1 VQLDRTRIAV
11 RERSGIEI
19 LDMALHVVRAYFRPW
34 WQATLLGALPFALIN
49 IALLWGLWVDPD
61 EDFPWCYAW
70 LMSALVVIEAPWATA
85 ILTMFLGAAVFEEGI
100 NVRKALQ
107 ETWSRLPQMVWCQGI
122 VRGVVPAIACVAL
135 ARWMDAEESH
145 WVFDGFFLSV
155 IGLWSICLRA
165 FRPFINEI
173 VLLERNPLR
182 ARSAQAITAGK
193 RSKYLHEPSGGDLVV
208 RWMGAA
214 LVGTLIASAFT
225 LTMVA
230 LIGMLFGYWQWGW
243 FMLLVGMPLVFW
255 LTAGYMGVVRFLNYL
270 DLRIRHEG
278 WEVELRLRAEA
289 VRMTSK
295 LT

>member
-1 VQLDRTRIAV
+1 MQLDRTRIAV

-19 LDMALHVVRAYFRPW
+19 LDMALHVVRVYFRPW

-49 IALLWGLWVDPD
+49 VALLWGLWIDPD
-61 EDFPWCYAW
+61 EGFPWRYAW
-70 LMSALVVIEAPWATA
+70 LMSVLIFIEAPWATS
-85 ILTMFLGAAVFEEGI
+85 ILTTYLGAAVFEEGI
-100 NVRKALQ
+100 NVRKAAR
-107 ETWSRLPQMVWCQGI
+107 ETLSRLPQMVWCQGI
-122 VRGVVPAIACVAL
+122 VRGVIPAL
-135 ARWMDAEESH
+135 AVVLLARRFEDDEGH
-145 WVFDGFFLSV
+145 WLLDGLLLSV
-155 IGLWSICLRA
+155 IALYAMAVRA
-165 FRPFINEI
+165 FRPFLNEI

-182 ARSAQAITAGK
+182 AKSAQVITASK

-214 LVGTLIASAFT
+214 LVGFLIASAFSLT
-225 LTMVA
+225 LVV
-230 LIGMLFGYWQWGW
+230 LCGMLFGYWQWGW
-243 FMLLVGMPLVFW
+243 FMLLVGVPLVLW

-289 VRMTSK
+289 VRMASK